1 MGAIPSGLLHD
12 RNLTYFNYS
21 GNLCLGPNACA
32 PSPAPVPNTGPS
44 HKNKSN
50 VPAIIGATIGGLI
63 VVTAITLLLVR
74 HYIVIDPHKI
84 SSGRHCYPFIATPDL
99 QESNSAQVAKRYSL
113 QEIIDVTIILKRS
126 WEKVALLMC
135 TTENSP
141 MEKRWQLR
149 G

>member
-1 MGAIPSGLLHD
+1 LNCIP
-12 RNLTYFNYS
+12 
-21 GNLCLGPNACA
+21 
-32 PSPAPVPNTGPS
+32 TGG
-44 HKNKSN
+44 
-50 VPAIIGATIGGLI
+50 IE
-63 VVTAITLLLVR
+63 
-74 HYIVIDPHKI
+74 
-84 SSGRHCYPFIATPDL
+84 DL